1 MRDDKMAHN
10 NSAHDGIASV
20 SELTPETCSAM
31 GKTLEAQVLDVIKRL
46 NESQSFKEQALSE
59 IRLKH
64 AVKDAYLRIDK
75 TGNFKSDEDY
85 KLNFELVKNTINPVG
100 IKITDILE
108 HMGAHSIGR
117 PSTYAGVIEELVK
130 TTFEQTEQG
139 YKAEEIGLAKIDE
152 INNELR
158 VIPSAQAIRAFM
170 TIKSK
175 KPDWASN
182 LFSMRL
188 VSIMRAIEDER
199 LTPYDALLQIRSLLS
214 EDNDEFD
221 NLNLTKLWNDVDEIY
236 SEGE

>member
-1 MRDDKMAHN
+1 
-10 NSAHDGIASV
+10 
-20 SELTPETCSAM
+20 
-31 GKTLEAQVLDVIKRL
+31 
-46 NESQSFKEQALSE
+46 
-59 IRLKH
+59 
-64 AVKDAYLRIDK
+64 
-75 TGNFKSDEDY
+75 
-85 KLNFELVKNTINPVG
+85 
-100 IKITDILE
+100 
-108 HMGAHSIGR
+108 
-117 PSTYAGVIEELVK
+117 
-130 TTFEQTEQG
+130 
-139 YKAEEIGLAKIDE
+139 
-152 INNELR
+152 
-158 VIPSAQAIRAFM
+158 M